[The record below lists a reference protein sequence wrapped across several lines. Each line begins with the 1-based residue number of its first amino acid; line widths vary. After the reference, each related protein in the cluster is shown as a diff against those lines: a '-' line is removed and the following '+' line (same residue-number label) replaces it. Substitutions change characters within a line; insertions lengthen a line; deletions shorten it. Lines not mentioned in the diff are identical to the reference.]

1 MALQISGT
9 NVIDNS
15 RNLVNIASFD
25 STVTSI
31 WDSVTTTA
39 VGKTL
44 VNREY
49 CTATANNI
57 ILILPSSPSAGNQ
70 CAVSVTTATGVT
82 VFAPVIQ
89 GYGPDIFFP
98 DGTYLALDVPNATV
112 TFTYVDATR
121 GWMIS

>member
-1 MALQISGT
+1 MAFLIGNT
-9 NVIDNS
+9 AVIDNS
-15 RNLVNIASFD
+15 RQLTAITSFD
-25 STVTSI
+25 STVAST

-57 ILILPSSPSAGNQ
+57 IIVLPSSPTAGNQ

-89 GYGPDIFFP
+89 GYGPDIFAP
-98 DGTYLALDVPNATV
+98 DGTYLTLDATNATV
-112 TFTYVDATR
+112 TFTYVDSTR